1 VTNSQDEK
9 QSFTITQRGDVGA
22 LLNTNWSGTATVS
35 ALAISRT
42 GSMTLTIVDEDN
54 VLVRGYP
61 GTISYLS
68 SESISFSVY
77 ISELTYEGFT
87 ATNITANFTGTFSAD
102 KSSISG
108 TLSGSGR
115 LLGLPIPASGSWQV
129 ALQ

>member
-1 VTNSQDEK
+1 
-9 QSFTITQRGDVGA
+9 
-22 LLNTNWSGTATVS
+22 
-35 ALAISRT
+35 
-42 GSMTLTIVDEDN
+42 MTLTIVDEDN

-87 ATNITANFTGTFSAD
+87 ATNITANFTGTISANQ
-102 KSSISG
+102 SSISG

-115 LLGLPIPASGSWQV
+115 VIGMNIPVSGSWQV